1 MSGIADFRP
10 LLSWALD
17 NPELAL
23 LAAAAVFGFLVLA
36 VMTKPH
42 SGRRIVDVLFRC
54 YLLFAVA
61 LLFLDRAVGA
71 GLFGPQ
77 AAVAVHGGAA
87 ETSAAYAYL
96 AFAVL
101 GVLALASS
109 VGLRAAAVA
118 GASVYLLGPLVAA
131 PPADAAAHAPAVA
144 IVLTGAFLLLLQ
156 LSVEAPPRPAP
167 HAGSGAP

>member
-1 MSGIADFRP
+1 MSGTADFRP
-10 LLSWALD
+10 LLAWTLD

-23 LAAAAVFGFLVLA
+23 LAASALFAFLTLA
-36 VMTKPH
+36 LMTKPH
-42 SGRRIVDVLFRC
+42 SGRRMVEVLFRC

-61 LLFLDRAVGA
+61 LLFLDRAIGA
-71 GLFGPQ
+71 GLFGSD
-77 AAVAVHGGAA
+77 AAAAVHGGTA

-101 GVLALASS
+101 GLLALANSI
-109 VGLRAAAVA
+109 GLRAAAVA

-131 PPADAAAHAPAVA
+131 APADAAAHAPAVA
-144 IVLTGAFLLLLQ
+144 IVLLGAFLLLLQ
-156 LSVEAPPRPAP
+156 LSLEAPPRADP